1 MVSRPENRNSLLRR
15 VEQAEAT
22 FIASLND
29 PEALLSFEIPWV
41 ELSTDVLNHIDT
53 IDAATGAAA
62 YATAARVATIVGAL
76 RDIDT
81 KVGALDLRLDSD
93 LGHILDT
100 IYPGPGTQIV
110 NHSPS
115 SHSKINRPRHPS
127 ALETTTSSF
136 SDRGSP
142 ILSAI
147 SAHCSWLLEHL
158 HNPFP
163 SASVK
168 KELAKTLNM
177 TPKSLED
184 WFSNA
189 RRKIGWIAFSKRH
202 FQGNRSLTLDCAHRV
217 WVEGK
222 RQMYNEEVIRG
233 LEEVKATAHRL
244 YGSPDKNTAPESS
257 CFAKEIESLEAET
270 VAVSKSRKR
279 RPSTCSNASE
289 QTIVSSTSSGCPSRK
304 RARASSE
311 ESDATCCEDQML
323 SLKPF
328 KRARSVSSA
337 CSSASHESSFSS
349 LSSDSADTVS
359 EVSTPAMSPTHP
371 HLPIEIFDGW
381 MDSLSVGSPFL
392 PHDAA
397 DKPQEKVLSLKR
409 ASPDSDSDT
418 DTDAP
423 SKRARLDS
431 SQEPL
436 PLPAANG
443 CNTPN
448 PKLSQ
453 SVATALAEAAPP
465 SPTHSPTKASVD
477 LPPTNEATITIP
489 VQPAAAEEVDVETA
503 KAILSQ
509 LDYSVPPPPI
519 WDDELVES
527 ALEAT
532 LLSLASCGAG
542 EIGSSSGLPGDIDAL
557 WANAPVLGTALPA
570 AEENSVGPQTL
581 QECTNE
587 PNDTADASR
596 IALADHCESIPLS
609 LSLLDF
615 DFLESLGNIAP
626 VPSVNTETAPTCD
639 NKLSAPLIDIAPI
652 TELDKFP
659 FDDSE
664 RTEKL
669 ERIEQLLAEAQKL
682 QQEVFG

>member
-1 MVSRPENRNSLLRR
+1 ML
-15 VEQAEAT
+15 
-22 FIASLND
+22 D
-29 PEALLSFEIPWV
+29 PTSEALSRRIKQTEAEFIDCLYNPDSLSSFELPWSA
-41 ELSTDVLNHIDT
+41 LTSDLLKHMDA
-53 IDAATGAAA
+53 IDAKTGAAA
-62 YATAARVATIVGAL
+62 YATASRISIVAQSLSNVYAESS
-76 RDIDT
+76 
-81 KVGALDLRLDSD
+81 ALDMSLNSE
-93 LGHILDT
+93 LGNILNS
-100 IYPGPGTQIV
+100 IYPEPKTRCENRYVPSDSKQV
-110 NHSPS
+110 QPQRSSAFDVTLNH
-115 SHSKINRPRHPS
+115 
-127 ALETTTSSF
+127 A
-136 SDRGSP
+136 GSR
-142 ILSAI
+142 LSI
-147 SAHCSWLLEHL
+147 GGVHCEWLIEHL

-163 SASVK
+163 PAPKK
-168 KELAKTLNM
+168 KELAKSLSM
-177 TPKSLED
+177 TPKSLDD

-222 RQMYNEEVIRG
+222 SQMYNEEVIRE
-233 LEEVKATAHRL
+233 LEEVKITAQRL
-244 YGSPDKNTAPESS
+244 YGSPDKTNASETS

-270 VAVSKSRKR
+270 VTVSRSRKR

-289 QTIVSSTSSGCPSRK
+289 QTIVSSASSGCPSRK
-304 RARASSE
+304 RARASSG
-311 ESDATCCEDQML
+311 ESDATCCEDQTL

-337 CSSASHESSFSS
+337 CSSASQETSFST

-381 MDSLSVGSPFL
+381 IDGLSSGSPFL
-392 PHDAA
+392 PHYAT
-397 DKPQEKVLSLKR
+397 DKPPEKALSQKR

-418 DTDAP
+418 DTDVP
-423 SKRARLDS
+423 SKRARLGS
-431 SQEPL
+431 SREPL
-436 PLPAANG
+436 PPPAAKD
-443 CNTPN
+443 CDTPN

-465 SPTHSPTKASVD
+465 SPTHTPTKASVD
-477 LPPTNEATITIP
+477 LSPTNESTTIAL
-489 VQPAAAEEVDVETA
+489 VQPAAAEEVDVEAA

-509 LDYSVPPPPI
+509 LDFSVPPPPI
-519 WDDELVES
+519 WDDKLVES

-542 EIGSSSGLPGDIDAL
+542 AGAGAGEIGSSSGLPEDIDAL
-557 WANAPVLGTALPA
+557 WAKAPVLDTALPA
-570 AEENSVGPQTL
+570 AGESSVGPQIL

-587 PNDTADASR
+587 PNDATDDSR
-596 IALADHCESIPLS
+596 IAFADHCESMPLS
-609 LSLLDF
+609 LSSLDF

-626 VPSVNTETAPTCD
+626 VPSVNTETAPVCD
-639 NKLSAPLIDIAPI
+639 NQLFAPLIDIAPI
-652 TELDKFP
+652 PESDRFA
-659 FDDSE
+659 FDNSE

>member
-1 MVSRPENRNSLLRR
+1 MLTNPSEGFSRRL
-15 VEQAEAT
+15 EQAET
-22 FIASLND
+22 SFFDSLND
-29 PEALLSFEIPWV
+29 YKSLFSFESAW
-41 ELSTDVLNHIDT
+41 SS
-53 IDAATGAAA
+53 
-62 YATAARVATIVGAL
+62 L
-76 RDIDT
+76 RYDLLQSRDEIDT
-81 KVGALDLRLDSD
+81 KTGTTAYVTASRVSIVAESLSEVHTKSSALEMSLQSELGRILDS
-93 LGHILDT
+93 
-100 IYPGPGTQIV
+100 IYPGPATG
-110 NHSPS
+110 
-115 SHSKINRPRHPS
+115 PS
-127 ALETTTSSF
+127 AKSKDRSISSEQTQLHEPSTLDAPEF
-136 SDRGSP
+136 PASKQAGPRP
-142 ILSAI
+142 THE
-147 SAHCSWLLEHL
+147 AHIKWLLEHL

-163 SASVK
+163 PAPVK

-177 TPKSLED
+177 TPKSLDD

-189 RRKIGWIAFSKRH
+189 RRKVGWIAFSKRH

-222 RQMYNEEVIRG
+222 GQMYNEDIVRE
-233 LEEVKATAHRL
+233 LEEVKATAQRL

-289 QTIVSSTSSGCPSRK
+289 QTIVSSTSSDCPSRK

-381 MDSLSVGSPFL
+381 MDGLSAGSPFL
-392 PHDAA
+392 PHDAV
-397 DKPQEKVLSLKR
+397 DKPPEKVLSQKR

-418 DTDAP
+418 DTDVP

-436 PLPAANG
+436 PPPAANG

-448 PKLSQ
+448 PKLSR

-465 SPTHSPTKASVD
+465 SPTHSPTKASVER
-477 LPPTNEATITIP
+477 PPTNEATITIP
-489 VQPAAAEEVDVETA
+489 APPAAAEEVDVEAA

-557 WANAPVLGTALPA
+557 WANTPVLDTALPA

-587 PNDTADASR
+587 PNDTVDASR
-596 IALADHCESIPLS
+596 IALADQCESIPFS

-626 VPSVNTETAPTCD
+626 VPSVNPPTCD
-639 NKLSAPLIDIAPI
+639 KKLSVPLIDIAPI
-652 TELDKFP
+652 PESDKFP